1 MTFGS
6 VTPVP
11 DSIPYKTLH
20 LDVLELPGIKPV
32 QTKALFP
39 LWWGKLSL
47 RLGSPAL
54 QVAIN
59 HPGSG
64 SDPGNCHP

>member
-39 LWWGKLSL
+39 L
-47 RLGSPAL
+47 
-54 QVAIN
+54 
-59 HPGSG
+59 
-64 SDPGNCHP
+64 